1 MDVKFLSLCMI
12 RGARKFAENILLKK
26 A

>member
-12 RGARKFAENILLKK
+12 RGARKFAEKILLKK